1 MIKIYGTVYHSLDYT
16 ILDNDSLFDL
26 VFKGNKDLSDISRLD
41 YVDGIFSILYE
52 NEDYKIIVSD
62 AYGLYPLFYNIDTL
76 EITDNFNKNLDY
88 QSNSKYIN
96 LAEKNLDKSYHS
108 LLSGNI
114 HTDIKDIITRRIFIS
129 PFKYWNIVPPASIAY
144 LDKKNK
150 NIKIVYYNIY
160 SELEP
165 QQPEY
170 LIENCLLR
178 LSRDKKVLVPLSAGY
193 DSRAIFSVLINNT
206 NVSRYTYGSESYFI
220 DNIIGSDLDIKNCIY
235 DHFNDYDNY
244 DYYVKKY
251 CLTMNGMGD
260 LYYKVHNLYIQKYF
274 KEYDILFTGDG
285 SNEFIENH
293 KKVSY
298 YIYTA
303 QYATGD
309 GHHYKTQCN
318 VITSLSPYCQKRLL
332 YSVKNKNS
340 RKLRIDICKNLIQ
353 KYYKKLLE
361 YPFYSGNEYTKNDNS
376 NFGHKF
382 DFNTKKKYLNIFY
395 EEFFHDFIY

>member
-1 MIKIYGTVYHSLDYT
+1 MLKIYGTVYHSLNYD
-16 ILDNDSLFDL
+16 ILNSESLFDL
-26 VFKGNKDLSDISRLD
+26 IFKNNENLSDISKLD
-41 YVDGIFSILYE
+41 YIDGIYSILYE
-52 NEDYKIIVSD
+52 NEDNKIIITG
-62 AYGLYPLFYNIDTL
+62 AHGLYPLFYNVNTL
-76 EITDNFNKNLDY
+76 EVINNFNKD
-88 QSNSKYIN
+88 SNFQPNHDYIN
-96 LAEKNLDKSYHS
+96 LAEKNFDKSYHS
-108 LLSGNI
+108 LLSNNLQI
-114 HTDIKDIITRRIFIS
+114 DIKNIISRKIFIS
-129 PFKYWNIVPPASIAY
+129 PFKYWNVTPPASIIF
-144 LDKKNK
+144 LNKKNK
-150 NIKIVYYNIY
+150 NIKIIYYNVY

-170 LIENCLLR
+170 LIENCLLK
-178 LSRDKKVLVPLSAGY
+178 LSKDKKVLIPLSAGY
-193 DSRAIFSVLINNT
+193 DSRAIFSVLVNNAD
-206 NVSRYTYGSESYFI
+206 VSRYTYGSESYFI
-220 DNIIGSDLDIKNCIY
+220 DNIIGNDLNFSNCIS
-235 DHFNDYDNY
+235 DHLNDYNNY
-244 DYYVKKY
+244 DYYVRKY

-293 KKVSY
+293 KKVPY
-298 YIYTA
+298 YIYTS

-340 RKLRIDICKNLIQ
+340 RKLRIDICKNLIE
-353 KYYKKLLE
+353 KHYKKLLE

-395 EEFFHDFIY
+395 EEFFS